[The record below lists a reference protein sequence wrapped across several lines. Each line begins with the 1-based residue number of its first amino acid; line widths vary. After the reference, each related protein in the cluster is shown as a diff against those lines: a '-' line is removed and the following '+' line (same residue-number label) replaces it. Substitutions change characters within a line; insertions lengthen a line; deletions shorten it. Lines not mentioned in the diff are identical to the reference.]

1 MFGML
6 LNYRRFGFYCYVETF
21 PLKPI
26 GGTRNM
32 IKLVRSYN
40 EKMPDP
46 LPLYIYEAA

>member
-6 LNYRRFGFYCYVETF
+6 LNYRRFGFDCYVETF